1 MAKLALLVIS
11 IRLSTIFMSCAILI
25 ITLFHPLLA
34 KLLIRSKPLNVSF
47 RKKRIQ
53 IHLLYTL
60 ISGGD
65 LMANNNQNFNS
76 KTPNAMS
83 QEFGNET
90 DVNQIKQQI
99 QQAEA
104 KKMQASGSTNSMS
117 QEFGNETDVNE
128 IRQQIQ
134 QAEAN
139 KKFASG
145 RFSNENNTK

>member
-1 MAKLALLVIS
+1 
-11 IRLSTIFMSCAILI
+11 
-25 ITLFHPLLA
+25 
-34 KLLIRSKPLNVSF
+34 
-47 RKKRIQ
+47 
-53 IHLLYTL
+53 
-60 ISGGD
+60 
-65 LMANNNQNFNS
+65 
-76 KTPNAMS
+76 MS

-139 KKFASG
+139 KKICVWSIFKRKQYKVNLLIIHNRQPLPVVFIFFFIKASLKVKMKTEEMSKWLLFYYDKFISSYILYF
-145 RFSNENNTK
+145 RTTRPS

>member
-1 MAKLALLVIS
+1 
-11 IRLSTIFMSCAILI
+11 
-25 ITLFHPLLA
+25 
-34 KLLIRSKPLNVSF
+34 
-47 RKKRIQ
+47 
-53 IHLLYTL
+53 
-60 ISGGD
+60 
-65 LMANNNQNFNS
+65 MANNNENFNS
-76 KTPNAMS
+76 NTPNAMS